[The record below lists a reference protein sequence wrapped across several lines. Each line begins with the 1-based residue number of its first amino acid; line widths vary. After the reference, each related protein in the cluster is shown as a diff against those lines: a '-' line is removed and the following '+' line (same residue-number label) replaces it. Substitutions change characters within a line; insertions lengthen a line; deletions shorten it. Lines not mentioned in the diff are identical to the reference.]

1 VPAQGRRGLALR
13 SSELP
18 IQASEVPETTRG
30 LEGGA
35 ARPPE
40 EPSPER
46 PSARTILLRLS
57 ISAAIVVA
65 DLWTKKAVFAW
76 LGGLQDR
83 NELVRDAHGH
93 LRLPFLGGEDGWLT
107 FMLSRNPGAAFG
119 QLDSFPWFLVVGR
132 GAAALFLV
140 WLIVRT
146 PRTRPWFAAALVLVL
161 GGALG
166 NLYDNLFLDSPD
178 DVHPFGLVRD
188 FIDVYF
194 RVFDWHFPT
203 FNVADSCIT
212 VGAVLLLLS
221 SFKSDKKH

>member
-1 VPAQGRRGLALR
+1 MT
-13 SSELP
+13 SSEVLDDAATAAKVDTPLP
-18 IQASEVPETTRG
+18 VEVPPE
-30 LEGGA
+30 
-35 ARPPE
+35 PP
-40 EPSPER
+40 R
-46 PSARTILLRLS
+46 ARTILLRLS
-57 ISAAIVVA
+57 VSAAIVVA

-76 LGGLQDR
+76 LERLQD
-83 NELVRDAHGH
+83 NAELVRDVHGH
-93 LRLPFLGGEDGWLT
+93 QRLVLLEGGDGWLT

-132 GAAALFLV
+132 AAAALFLV
-140 WLIVRT
+140 WLISRT
-146 PRTRPWFAAALVLVL
+146 PKTRPWFAAALVLVL

-166 NLYDNLFLDSPD
+166 NLYDNLFLDFPD
-178 DVHPFGLVRD
+178 DSHPFGLVRD

-221 SFKSDKKH
+221 SFKSEKKHG